1 MYPRFSCL
9 LFGNPCVSPS
19 SVTILNHVWFTI
31 APLSPFPSPRAPTA
45 RVTRRRLGTSQVV
58 FSLPASR
65 VDFDVLEDD
74 CMTQPHFL
82 QSSLK
87 KAKEYFEATCSK
99 HEILP
104 RNTATRL
111 LWIRTLGKLCNDGDM
126 LRKRH
131 PKKRIRATS
140 NFISLIP
147 LRSMRQM
154 LTIFSGVEF

>member
-1 MYPRFSCL
+1 MFAVWKSMCISVICYHPKPCMIYYCASFS
-9 LFGNPCVSPS
+9 LF
-19 SVTILNHVWFTI
+19 
-31 APLSPFPSPRAPTA
+31 PFPSPPAPA
-45 RVTRRRLGTSQVV
+45 VRVTRRRLGTSQVV

-111 LWIRTLGKLCNDGDM
+111 LWIRTLGKLCNDGDL